1 MELVVKNEK
10 IKGNLEIR
18 KKDLLQDIEELKLL
32 GNQVK
37 SMEEKGYNKKFL
49 LSKDRRQYNKLNH
62 EIISSFDSFNFY
74 FF

>member
-1 MELVVKNEK
+1 MNSK
-10 IKGNLEIR
+10 EIR

-62 EIISSFDSFNFY
+62 DLGNAQLQNNLQLHWFL
-74 FF
+74 